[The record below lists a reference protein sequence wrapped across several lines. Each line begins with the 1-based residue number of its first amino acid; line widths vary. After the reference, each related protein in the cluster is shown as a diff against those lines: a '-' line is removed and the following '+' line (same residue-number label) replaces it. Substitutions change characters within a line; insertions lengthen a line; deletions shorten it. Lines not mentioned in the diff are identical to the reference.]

1 MCVCK
6 YVFDAVHI
14 RLPSRTYL
22 NIGTC
27 KKGTQRRACDRCTKP
42 RTEVCDLGIHVR
54 VEQHVLGLEV
64 SVHHHVSVAVVDC

>member
-14 RLPSRTYL
+14 CLSKYWYL
-22 NIGTC
+22 Q
-27 KKGTQRRACDRCTKP
+27 KGTQHRACDRCTKP